1 MLLLGHVPHKQ
12 AIFNRKQCEHICID
26 SVHLCTPYTDILV
39 YMIIGCLFYMDF
51 DFKLDM
57 EGKGMVLKFRVRNSV
72 VAECFSSLW
81 SRVH

>member
-12 AIFNRKQCEHICID
+12 AISNRKQCEHICID
-26 SVHLCTPYTDILV
+26 TVHLCTPYTDILV

-51 DFKLDM
+51 HFKLDM
-57 EGKGMVLKFRVRNSV
+57 EGMVLKFRLRNNI

-81 SRVH
+81 SWVH